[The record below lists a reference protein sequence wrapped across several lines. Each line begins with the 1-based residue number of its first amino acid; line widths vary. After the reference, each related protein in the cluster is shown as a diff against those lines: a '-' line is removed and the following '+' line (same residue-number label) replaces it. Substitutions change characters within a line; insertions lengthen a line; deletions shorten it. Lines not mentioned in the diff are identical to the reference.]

1 MSITQSLAAYSVNLK
16 YSDLPTEVVEMAKK
30 MTIQTVGAALASREM
45 EFTQSVI
52 DFSKRAYGAG
62 NDATLMLDGSKTS
75 LLGAAFA
82 NSTVAD
88 NIDWED
94 CSCTGHPSASLIP
107 VSLAICEARGLSGK
121 EYIEGVI
128 AGFEVYQRIARAIQP
143 PEGHDN
149 RKGWGLTSWQ
159 IYAAAAPAA
168 KLLKLD
174 AKKTEQTYGI
184 AAVLTATPSNIV
196 HGTMSNV
203 YHYQHGFCSHDGLIG
218 ALLAE
223 HGVDGMQDAFDGPF
237 SYGTNLTVEHKT
249 DWYLKEL
256 GSRYLIL
263 ETLLKHWPTNMWVQ
277 TSLDIMD
284 SLIKEHKFGPDDV
297 EEIIVDPPTQSRMMC
312 YPEGFEKIIEAQYS
326 IPFCIAA
333 LLCDPTPGPQWYTE
347 KNMKD
352 PKVLATAAKVKGSDA
367 EPQLLMDSFSNFRK
381 GEFASKTITVK
392 LKDGRTVSKG
402 IDYPKGHPKNMLTVD
417 EVCDRFR
424 IQAAHTLSSDRVEEV
439 LSALLH
445 IEDMTSLA
453 DVGKLLH

>member
-1 MSITQSLAAYSVNLK
+1 MTITETLAQYSADLR
-16 YSDLPTEVVEMAKK
+16 YSDLPAEVVDMAKK
-30 MTIQTVGAALASREM
+30 MTIQTVGAALASKPM

-52 DFSKRAYGAG
+52 DFGKKAYGPG
-62 NDATLMLDGSKTS
+62 NEATLMLDGSKTS
-75 LLGAAFA
+75 LLGAAFV

-128 AGFEVYQRIARAIQP
+128 AGFEVYQRVARAIQP

-168 KLLKLD
+168 KLFKLD
-174 AKKTEQTYGI
+174 AKKTEQVYGM
-184 AAVLTATPSNIV
+184 AAVLTAVPSNIV

-203 YHYQHGFCSHDGLIG
+203 YHYQHGFCSHDGLMG
-218 ALLAE
+218 ALLVE
-223 HGVDGMQDAFDGPF
+223 HGVDGMQEAFDGPF
-237 SYGTNLTVEHKT
+237 SYGTNLTIEHKT
-249 DWYLKEL
+249 EWYNKEL
-256 GSRYLIL
+256 GSRYLIM

-277 TSLDIMD
+277 TSLDIMNA
-284 SLIKEHKFGPDDV
+284 LVKEHRFGPDDV
-297 EEIIVDPPTQSRMMC
+297 EEIIVGPPTQSRMMFH
-312 YPEGFEKIIEAQYS
+312 PEGFEKIIEAQYS

-347 KNMKD
+347 KNMRD
-352 PKVLATAAKVKGSDA
+352 PKVLEVAAKVHGSDA

-392 LKDGRTVSKG
+392 LKDGRTVSG
-402 IDYPKGHPKNMLTVD
+402 SIDYPKGHPKNMLTME

-424 IQAAHTLSSDRVEEV
+424 IEAAHTLSPEKVEEA
-439 LSALLH
+439 LDTLLH
-445 IEDMTSLA
+445 IDQLQSLEKI
-453 DVGKLLH
+453 GEILH

>member
-1 MSITQSLAAYSVNLK
+1 MTITETLAKYSADLK
-16 YSDLPTEVVEMAKK
+16 YSDLPAEVVDMAKK
-30 MTIQTVGAALASREM
+30 MTIQTVGAALASKPM

-52 DFSKRAYGAG
+52 DFGKKAYGPG
-62 NDATLMLDGSKTS
+62 SEATLLLDGSKSS
-75 LLGAAFA
+75 LLGAAFV

-128 AGFEVYQRIARAIQP
+128 AGFEVYQRVARAIQP

-174 AKKTEQTYGI
+174 AKKTEQVYGM
-184 AAVLTATPSNIV
+184 AAVLTAVPSNIV

-203 YHYQHGFCSHDGLIG
+203 YHYQHGFCSHDGLMG
-218 ALLAE
+218 ALLVE
-223 HGVDGMQDAFDGPF
+223 HGVDGMQEAFDGPF
-237 SYGTNLTVEHKT
+237 SYGTNLTIEHKT
-249 DWYLKEL
+249 DWYNKEL
-256 GSRYLIL
+256 GSRYLIM

-277 TSLDIMD
+277 TSLDIMNA
-284 SLIKEHKFGPDDV
+284 LVKEHKFGPDDV
-297 EEIIVDPPTQSRMMC
+297 EEIIVDPPTQSRMMF

-347 KNMKD
+347 KNMRD
-352 PKVLATAAKVKGSDA
+352 PKVLEVAAKVRGSDA

-392 LKDGRTVSKG
+392 LKDGRTVSG
-402 IDYPKGHPKNMLTVD
+402 SIDYPKGHPKNMLTME

-424 IQAAHTLSSDRVEEV
+424 IQAAHTLSPEKVEEA
-439 LSALLH
+439 LDILLH
-445 IEDMTSLA
+445 IDQLQSLECI
-453 DVGKLLH
+453 GEILH

>member
-1 MSITQSLAAYSVNLK
+1 MTITETLAQYSADLK
-16 YSDLPTEVVEMAKK
+16 YSDLPAEVVDMAKK
-30 MTIQTVGAALASREM
+30 MTIQTVGAALASKPM

-52 DFSKRAYGAG
+52 DFGKKAYGPG
-62 NDATLMLDGSKTS
+62 NEATLMLDGSKTS
-75 LLGAAFA
+75 LLGAAFV

-128 AGFEVYQRIARAIQP
+128 AGFEVYQRVARAIQP

-168 KLLKLD
+168 KLFKLD
-174 AKKTEQTYGI
+174 AKKTEQVYGM
-184 AAVLTATPSNIV
+184 AAVLTAVPSNIV

-203 YHYQHGFCSHDGLIG
+203 YHYQHGFCSHDGLMG
-218 ALLAE
+218 ALLVE
-223 HGVDGMQDAFDGPF
+223 HGVDGMQEAFDGPF
-237 SYGTNLTVEHKT
+237 SYGTNLTIEHKT
-249 DWYLKEL
+249 EWYNKEL
-256 GSRYLIL
+256 GSRYLIM

-277 TSLDIMD
+277 TSLDIMNA
-284 SLIKEHKFGPDDV
+284 LVKEHRFGPDDV
-297 EEIIVDPPTQSRMMC
+297 EEIIGDPPTQSRMMFH
-312 YPEGFEKIIEAQYS
+312 PEGFEKIIEAQYS

-347 KNMKD
+347 KNMRD
-352 PKVLATAAKVKGSDA
+352 PKVLEVAAKVHGSDA

-392 LKDGRTVSKG
+392 LKDGRTVSG
-402 IDYPKGHPKNMLTVD
+402 SIDYPKGHPKNMLTME

-424 IQAAHTLSSDRVEEV
+424 IEAAHTLSPEKVEEA
-439 LSALLH
+439 LDTLLH
-445 IEDMTSLA
+445 IDQLQSLEKI
-453 DVGKLLH
+453 GEILH